1 MKATYLLVFL
11 RGWMMVRRTAYSAY
25 PTSLSLWVQ
34 KFHYCYPQY
43 QNNCKEYLNVGR
55 ELKKE
60 EDLMKNYLI
69 HNHVAW
75 RFILWKEWG
84 ILGEG
89 ARAEL
94 REGSCIKSMTE

>member
-1 MKATYLLVFL
+1 
-11 RGWMMVRRTAYSAY
+11 
-25 PTSLSLWVQ
+25 
-34 KFHYCYPQY
+34 
-43 QNNCKEYLNVGR
+43 
-55 ELKKE
+55 
-60 EDLMKNYLI
+60 MKNYLI
-69 HNHVAW
+69 HNHVDQ